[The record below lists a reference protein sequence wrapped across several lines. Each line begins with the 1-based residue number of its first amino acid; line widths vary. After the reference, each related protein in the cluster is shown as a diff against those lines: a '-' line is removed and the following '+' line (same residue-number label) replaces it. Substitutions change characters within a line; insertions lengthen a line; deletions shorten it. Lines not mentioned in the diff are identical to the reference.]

1 MAAQAAGEP
10 VISVD
15 TKKKELV
22 GTFRNGGSDYRP
34 RGEPQRV
41 KVHDFVDKA
50 RGLGRPI
57 RRLRR
62 GRQ

>member
-41 KVHDFVDKA
+41 KVHNFVDKA
-50 RGLGRPI
+50 RGLGRSI
-57 RRLRR
+57 RRL
-62 GRQ
+62 